1 MNDIY
6 IAGLVDDIESE
17 LKAFI
22 FFWQQADHVMYRAR
36 AETIRNIVNRLVE
49 EVEHIEDD

>member
-6 IAGLVDDIESE
+6 IAGMVDDIEDE

-22 FFWQQADHVMYRAR
+22 SFWQMGDHVMARAR
-36 AETIRNIVNRLVE
+36 AETIRNIANRLHD
-49 EVEHIEDD
+49 EVESNEDD